1 MKKLLHGSLITLGL
15 TLPLSCSV
23 CPIGPSKS
31 HADSS
36 LYFNDQ
42 VKLGD
47 TAVNLVKSG
56 VLTPDIES
64 SNLFHLTS
72 NSFAGVNFRQNIV
85 ATRNGIVNGLFYF
98 SDNYNDESKYQ

>member
-42 VKLGD
+42 GKLGD

-64 SNLFHLTS
+64 SILLTW
-72 NSFAGVNFRQNIV
+72 
-85 ATRNGIVNGLFYF
+85 
-98 SDNYNDESKYQ
+98 